1 MCQVE
6 TFGLKYLINKENLHD
21 WGYLYTLFLPQ
32 WDPSVCPY
40 FFPYLALS
48 SPFFRPSHHTVS
60 IPLLFFS
67 HAAFLCCSFFS
78 PFIISVENK
87 SCRMSTSQHRK
98 GSTHFP
104 FFSLR
109 SSDFLPK
116 LLATNAG
123 IVPDVLK
130 LSHLALKSYWDRNVF
145 TAEHSVL
152 ATQYI
157 WFWDACEMCFLIGL
171 DRSAS

>member
-1 MCQVE
+1 MTGVIYTHYFCLSGIHLFVHTSSHTWPFLAPFSLLPTTQ
-6 TFGLKYLINKENLHD
+6 F
-21 WGYLYTLFLPQ
+21 LYPCCSFLM
-32 WDPSVCPY
+32 
-40 FFPYLALS
+40 
-48 SPFFRPSHHTVS
+48 
-60 IPLLFFS
+60 LLFY
-67 HAAFLCCSFFS
+67 AAPFFS

-157 WFWDACEMCFLIGL
+157 WFWDACAMCFLIGL